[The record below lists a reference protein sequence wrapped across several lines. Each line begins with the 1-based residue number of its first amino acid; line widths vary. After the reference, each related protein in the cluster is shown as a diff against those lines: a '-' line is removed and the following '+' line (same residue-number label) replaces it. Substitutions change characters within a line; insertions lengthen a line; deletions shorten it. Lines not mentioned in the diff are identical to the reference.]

1 MLFYFSISISVAC
14 LLLYYL
20 ATRVVGATIALII
33 SSHYVQ
39 ARGDYRMLLR
49 HYGHHLGEVSQ
60 IYASLGK
67 PPGVGGQQRS
77 PLFEVQAVKLL
88 MAQIESSKTFDGT
101 KVNIDTSL
109 SQPLK
114 TRSTWTSHSWVAP
127 KRCSY
132 PSCILT
138 AQKRVCQNQINLCIF
153 WRNTSSQNVRSEETQ
168 NVF

>member
-1 MLFYFSISISVAC
+1 M
-14 LLLYYL
+14 
-20 ATRVVGATIALII
+20 VGATIALII

-77 PLFEVQAVKLL
+77 PLFEVQAVKVL
-88 MAQIESSKTFDGT
+88 MAQIQSSKTFDGAR
-101 KVNIDTSL
+101 VNIDTSL

-114 TRSTWTSHSWVAP
+114 TRST
-127 KRCSY
+127 
-132 PSCILT
+132 
-138 AQKRVCQNQINLCIF
+138 
-153 WRNTSSQNVRSEETQ
+153 
-168 NVF
+168 

>member
-1 MLFYFSISISVAC
+1 MWDRKRISKVDRPCIRLLELSSLSLSMLFYFSISISVAC

-77 PLFEVQAVKLL
+77 PLFEVQAVKIL
-88 MAQIESSKTFDGT
+88 MAQI
-101 KVNIDTSL
+101 
-109 SQPLK
+109 
-114 TRSTWTSHSWVAP
+114 
-127 KRCSY
+127 
-132 PSCILT
+132 
-138 AQKRVCQNQINLCIF
+138 
-153 WRNTSSQNVRSEETQ
+153 
-168 NVF
+168 